1 MIAGL
6 APAGGRPSHTMSM
19 PMIRLACTLLSVLVL
34 AAPLAAQ
41 QPDPAKPPAEK
52 PKSPKQKDRVFV
64 KDLEGVWL
72 PQDYMDALR
81 ATRQPHAAARKA
93 APLAI
98 KIQKEDQSYPIV
110 RTDFSKAVLQRVIE
124 IEPMGK
130 PGSYRMV
137 VADDDRGVVSSADA
151 TYIPFQGEKGVQGR
165 FDTLSIADPTFAK
178 RRFRNFVRL
187 SDGLVVFVNRAVIAG
202 KYADE
207 KGAVYEFGETGEA
220 TFPDGKFEYEVSLAA
235 EGAGCDYFDTPDD
248 KAPGDKRRYGFAW
261 KGDKLQLFK
270 AAGAEPKNV
279 RCERKPF
286 AVLTLQG

>member
-1 MIAGL
+1 
-6 APAGGRPSHTMSM
+6 
-19 PMIRLACTLLSVLVL
+19 MIRLACFLICAFALATPLL
-34 AAPLAAQ
+34 AQ

-52 PKSPKQKDRVFV
+52 PKSAKQKDRVFV

-81 ATRQPHAAARKA
+81 VTRQPHAAARKA

-98 KIQKEDQSYPIV
+98 KIQKEDQSYPIM

-124 IEPMGK
+124 IEPTGK
-130 PGSYRMV
+130 PGSYRIV
-137 VADDDRGVVSSADA
+137 AADDDRGLVSSSEA

-178 RRFRNFVRL
+178 RRFRNFVRV
-187 SDGLVVFVNRAVIAG
+187 SEGLIVFVNRAVIAG

-207 KGAVYEFGETGEA
+207 KGRAYEFSETGEA
-220 TFPDGKFEYEVSLAA
+220 TFPDTKFDYEVSLAA
-235 EGAGCDYFDTPDD
+235 EGAACDYFDTPDD
-248 KAPGDKRRYGFAW
+248 KAPGGKKRYGFAW
-261 KGDKLQLFK
+261 KGDKLQLFS

-286 AVLTLQG
+286 AVLTRQD

>member
-1 MIAGL
+1 
-6 APAGGRPSHTMSM
+6 
-19 PMIRLACTLLSVLVL
+19 MIRLACTLLSVLVL

-41 QPDPAKPPAEK
+41 QPDPGKPPAEQ
-52 PKSPKQKDRVFV
+52 PKSAKQKDRVYV

-98 KIQKEDQSYPIV
+98 KIQKEDRSYPIV

-124 IEPMGK
+124 VEPTGK
-130 PGSYRMV
+130 PGAYRMV

-151 TYIPFQGEKGVQGR
+151 TYIPFQGERGVQGR
-165 FDTLSIADPTFAK
+165 FDILAIADPTFAK
-178 RRFRNFVRL
+178 RRFRTFVRV
-187 SDGLVVFVNRAVIAG
+187 SDGLVVFVNRAVLAG

-207 KGAVYEFGETGEA
+207 KGGVYEFSETGEA

-248 KAPGDKRRYGFAW
+248 KAPGGKRRYGFAW

-270 AAGAEPKNV
+270 AAGPEPKSV